1 MELGIFGKSTTGIK
15 PWFDGT
21 QPCAQTDPEIF
32 FPEFTSPKNDVKI
45 AKAICKSCSFTAP
58 CLEYA
63 VQTQSTGVW
72 GGTTDKER
80 RKFKRTA

>member
-1 MELGIFGKSTTGIK
+1 MELGISGKNTTGIK

-32 FPEFTSPKNDVKI
+32 FPEFTSSKKDI
-45 AKAICKSCSFTAP
+45 QTAKAICRTCDFQTE

-63 VQTQSTGVW
+63 VVTYSIGIW
-72 GGTTDKER
+72 GGTTDRER
-80 RKFKRTA
+80 RKFRKTA